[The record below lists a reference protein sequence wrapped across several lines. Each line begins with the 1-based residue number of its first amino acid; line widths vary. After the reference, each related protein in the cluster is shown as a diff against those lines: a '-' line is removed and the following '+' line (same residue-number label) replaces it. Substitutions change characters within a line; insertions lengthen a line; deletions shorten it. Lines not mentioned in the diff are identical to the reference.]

1 MEPAVLREDMVDSL
15 EYEARQLVESDSVSV
30 ALRSVPREEFVP
42 DDRGAY
48 QDRAFEQHGSR
59 VLAPSTVARLLEA
72 LSVEPEDTVLV
83 VGAGVGYTAAV
94 LAELA
99 DERNVQ
105 AVDIDRRLVIEA
117 RRNLANAG
125 YDGVLVDCQDGADGF
140 PEYAPY
146 DRILVEA
153 AAVRPPR
160 ALVEQLAPD
169 GRLVMPVGSPDQ
181 TLVAVEPGDDSDA
194 DGTPADAEIVERF
207 GPVRF
212 EPILVSGEQ
221 PNTVER
227 NRTVREERERAAR
240 AAERQI
246 GWEHDWI
253 DWDAV

>member
-1 MEPAVLREDMVDSL
+1 MDPAVLREDMVDSL
-15 EYEARQLVESDSVSV
+15 EYEAKQLVESDAVSV

-72 LSVEPEDTVLV
+72 LSVEPDDTVLV
-83 VGAGVGYTAAV
+83 VGAGVGYTAAL

-99 DERNVQ
+99 DECNVQ
-105 AVDIDRRLVIEA
+105 AIDIDRRLVIEA
-117 RRNLANAG
+117 RRNLADAG

-153 AAVRPPR
+153 AAVRPPQ

-169 GRLVMPVGSPDQ
+169 GRLVMPIGSPDQ
-181 TLVAVEPGDDSDA
+181 TLVAVEPGDDSD
-194 DGTPADAEIVERF
+194 DPSNAEIAERF
-207 GPVRF
+207 GPIRF